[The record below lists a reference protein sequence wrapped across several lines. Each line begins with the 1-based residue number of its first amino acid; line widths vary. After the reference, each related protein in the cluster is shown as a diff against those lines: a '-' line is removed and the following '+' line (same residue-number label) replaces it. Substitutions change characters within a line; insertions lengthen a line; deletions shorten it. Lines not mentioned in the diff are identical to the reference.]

1 MDINIS
7 AEKLYEY
14 LKSTNRI
21 IFETIV
27 GSQVYNT
34 NTPESDVDKK
44 FIYIL
49 PDYLFGY
56 IPQIHVNKDYVGF
69 ELGEFMKL
77 IQTANPTMLELL
89 GSPDDCI
96 IHKDPI
102 FDLIL
107 QEKDK
112 FITKKCA
119 QSFGGYGLRQMKK
132 AMGQDKMMNWE
143 KQKTQRKSPIDFC
156 FVVDGYKTKS
166 LKKYLKDN
174 KYEQKFCGI
183 VNVSNAKDL
192 FALFYD
198 LKAHLCFA
206 KSMDDDDKEYNKKTL
221 KERGDSVGL
230 GYKGVVKEGG
240 SDNMGIAN
248 NLRLSS
254 IPKGEE
260 PICIFSYNKDAYT
273 QHCKDYNKYQNW
285 LKVRNNQRW
294 VDTESHGQVNK
305 EKNSKIDSKNIM
317 HLVRLLNMSREIS
330 EGKGLIVRR
339 PDAEYLKSIRR
350 GEVGLQK
357 IIDYVED
364 EMKIIDEQFEKS
376 NLPETVDLKFVEQLT
391 NKIRNNFHE
400 KN

>member
-1 MDINIS
+1 
-7 AEKLYEY
+7 
-14 LKSTNRI
+14 
-21 IFETIV
+21 
-27 GSQVYNT
+27 
-34 NTPESDVDKK
+34 
-44 FIYIL
+44 
-49 PDYLFGY
+49 
-56 IPQIHVNKDYVGF
+56 
-69 ELGEFMKL
+69 
-77 IQTANPTMLELL
+77 
-89 GSPDDCI
+89 
-96 IHKDPI
+96 
-102 FDLIL
+102 
-107 QEKDK
+107 
-112 FITKKCA
+112 
-119 QSFGGYGLRQMKK
+119 
-132 AMGQDKMMNWE
+132 
-143 KQKTQRKSPIDFC
+143 
-156 FVVDGYKTKS
+156 
-166 LKKYLKDN
+166 
-174 KYEQKFCGI
+174 
-183 VNVSNAKDL
+183 
-192 FALFYD
+192 
-198 LKAHLCFA
+198 
-206 KSMDDDDKEYNKKTL
+206 
-221 KERGDSVGL
+221 
-230 GYKGVVKEGG
+230 
-240 SDNMGIAN
+240 MGIAN